1 MNVADVMTRG
11 VISLAPDD
19 SVQKAAKLMMQYEVS
34 GFPGMDRG
42 KLVGIVTE
50 GDFLRR
56 VETGTERRRTRWI
69 EFLTGPG
76 QLADEYAHAHGRKVG
91 DVMTRDLVTVTEE
104 TSLEEV
110 VGLMESHHIKRLPV
124 VKGDALVGIL
134 SRGTLLHAPILVVPN
149 NGTFSDV
156 GKHALVGW
164 DGSREAARAIRDA
177 MRLLQAAER
186 VSVVVIDP
194 LRHTC
199 MKERIPQSSSRFLA
213 ATALSPQPKK
223 LPCRHTV

>member
-19 SVQKAAKLMMQYEVS
+19 SVQKAAKLMVQYEVS
-34 GFPGMDRG
+34 GFPVLDHG

-56 VETGTERRRTRWI
+56 VETGTEQRRTRWI
-69 EFLTGPG
+69 EFLAGPG

-104 TSLEEV
+104 TSLEEL

-124 VKGDALVGIL
+124 VKGGDLVGII
-134 SRGTLLHAPILVVPN
+134 SRGTLLHA
-149 NGTFSDV
+149 
-156 GKHALVGW
+156 
-164 DGSREAARAIRDA
+164 
-177 MRLLQAAER
+177 
-186 VSVVVIDP
+186 
-194 LRHTC
+194 
-199 MKERIPQSSSRFLA
+199 FLA
-213 ATALSPQPKK
+213 AWPKPTTRAMSDASIREQLAAEFNRQSWAPSGSLDVAVKNGIVDLHGIIRDERQRAALRIAAENIPGVK
-223 LPCRHTV
+223 LVRDHLTDVVPLQQF